1 MTDMNRKGI
10 ALLGS
15 TGSIGVNTL
24 EVIRNHPERFFVV
37 SLAAGGNLT
46 LLLEQVAE
54 FSPRF
59 VSVRNEADAKE
70 LKGLLPSSVEI
81 GYGVHGAS
89 VAATFDGAGTVVS
102 AISGAA
108 GLVPTVA
115 AIRAG
120 KDIALANKET
130 LVMAGPLVMEEVRA
144 NNVTLL
150 PVDSEH
156 SAVFQAM
163 SGHRAEDIRRLIL
176 TASGGP
182 LLNAS
187 AASLASVT
195 PEQALDH
202 PRWKMGRKISIDSAT
217 LMNKGLEVIEASFLF
232 GQSAERISVVVHPQ
246 SVVHSMVEY
255 IDGSIV
261 AQLSKPDMKGP
272 IAYALSY
279 PERIDAGTEPLGFAG
294 LNLEFSEPDPVRF
307 PCLALAY
314 EALRSGGTAP
324 AVLNAADEVAVE
336 MFLSGEVPFTG
347 IHDIIAEVLSRHR
360 SAPIESIEAVLEAD
374 SWAREAAVEA
384 IKFKKLG
391 IR

>member
-1 MTDMNRKGI
+1 MMDIRRKGI

-24 EVIRNHPERFFVV
+24 EVIRRHPERFFIV
-37 SLAAGGNLT
+37 SLAAGSNIS
-46 LLLEQVAE
+46 LLREQVRE

-59 VSVRNEADAKE
+59 VSVRDSSFARE
-70 LKGLLPSSVEI
+70 LAGELPSSVAI
-81 GYGVHGAS
+81 GFGVEGA
-89 VAATFDGAGTVVS
+89 VEAATYDGVDTVVS

-115 AIRAG
+115 AVRAG

-130 LVMAGPLVMEEVRA
+130 LVMAGPLVMEEARA
-144 NNVTLL
+144 NNVSLL

-163 SGHRAEDIRRLIL
+163 SGHRAQDIRRIIL

-182 LLNAS
+182 LLNAP
-187 AASLASVT
+187 AESLSSVT

-232 GQSAERISVVVHPQ
+232 NQPASKISVVVHPQ

-261 AQLSKPDMKGP
+261 AQLSNPDMKGP

-279 PERIDAGTEPLGFAG
+279 PERIDAITEGLGFAG
-294 LNLEFSEPDPVRF
+294 LSLDFSEPDPVRF
-307 PCLALAY
+307 PCLSLAY
-314 EALRSGGTAP
+314 EALEMGGTAT

-336 MFLSGEVPFTG
+336 RFLAGEVPFTG
-347 IHDIIAEVLSRHR
+347 IYDIISEVLSRHK
-360 SAPIESIEAVLEAD
+360 SVPIRSIETVLEAD
-374 SWAREAAVEA
+374 RWAREAAFDA

-391 IR
+391 LY

>member
-1 MTDMNRKGI
+1 MIDMKRKGI

-24 EVIRNHPERFFVV
+24 EVIRRHPERFFVV
-37 SLAAGGNLT
+37 SLAAGGNLS
-46 LLLEQVAE
+46 LLKEQVRE
-54 FSPRF
+54 FKPGF
-59 VSVRNEADAKE
+59 VSVRDSALARE
-70 LKGLLPSSVEI
+70 LAHGLPSSVAL
-81 GYGVHGAS
+81 GFGVEGAAE
-89 VAATFDGAGTVVS
+89 AATYDGVDTVVS

-115 AIRAG
+115 AVRAG

-130 LVMAGPLVMEEVRA
+130 LVMAGPLVMEEARA
-144 NNVTLL
+144 NNVSLL

-163 SGHRAEDIRRLIL
+163 SGHRAQDIRRIIL

-182 LLNAS
+182 LLNAP
-187 AASLASVT
+187 AESLSSVT
-195 PEQALDH
+195 PEQALAH

-232 GQSAERISVVVHPQ
+232 NQPASKISVVVHPQ

-261 AQLSKPDMKGP
+261 AQLSSPDMKGP

-279 PERIDAGTEPLGFAG
+279 PERIDAVTEGLGFTG
-294 LNLEFSEPDPVRF
+294 LSLDFSEPDPTRF

-314 EALRSGGTAP
+314 EALRMGGTAP

-347 IHDIIAEVLSRHR
+347 IHDIISDVLSRHKP
-360 SAPIESIEAVLEAD
+360 APITSIEAVLEAD
-374 SWAREAAVEA
+374 RWAREAAFEA
-384 IKFKKLG
+384 IKLKKLG
-391 IR
+391 LR

>member
-1 MTDMNRKGI
+1 MDMNRKGI
-10 ALLGS
+10 SLLGS

-24 EVIRNHPERFFVV
+24 DVIRRNPERFFVV
-37 SLAAGGNLT
+37 SLAAGGNVS
-46 LLLEQVAE
+46 LLREQVRE
-54 FSPRF
+54 FRPRF
-59 VSVRNEADAKE
+59 VSVRDSACARE
-70 LKGLLPSSVEI
+70 LAGLLPSSVAI
-81 GYGVHGAS
+81 GCGVEGAAE
-89 VAATFDGAGTVVS
+89 AATLGGVDTVVS

-108 GLVPTVA
+108 GLVPTIA
-115 AIRAG
+115 AVRAG

-130 LVMAGPLVMEEVRA
+130 LVMAGPLVMEEARA
-144 NNVTLL
+144 NNVSLL

-163 SGHRAEDIRRLIL
+163 SGHRAQDIRRIIL

-182 LLNAS
+182 LLNAP
-187 AASLASVT
+187 AGSLSSVT

-232 GQSAERISVVVHPQ
+232 GQPADRISVVVHPQ
-246 SVVHSMVEY
+246 SIVHSMVEY

-261 AQLSKPDMKGP
+261 AQLSNPDMKGP

-279 PERIDAGTEPLGFAG
+279 PERIDAVTEGLGLAG
-294 LNLEFSEPDPVRF
+294 LSLDFSEPDPARF

-314 EALRSGGTAP
+314 EALRIGGTAT

-336 MFLSGEVPFTG
+336 RFLAGEVPFTG
-347 IHDIIAEVLSRHR
+347 IHDIISEVLSSHK
-360 SAPIESIEAVLEAD
+360 SSPITSIEAVLEAD
-374 SWAREAAVEA
+374 RWARQKAFDA

-391 IR
+391 LR